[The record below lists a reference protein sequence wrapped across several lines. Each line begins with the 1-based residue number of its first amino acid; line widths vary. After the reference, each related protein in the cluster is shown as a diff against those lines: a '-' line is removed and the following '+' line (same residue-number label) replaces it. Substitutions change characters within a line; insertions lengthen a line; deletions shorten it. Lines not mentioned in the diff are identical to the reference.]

1 MALLGARQVGKTT
14 LARRIAASWPGSA
27 TIFDLEVA
35 TDREALSR
43 APARLLGHSEGLVVI
58 DEVQRLPQLFEALRP
73 VCDDPDRSAVF
84 LLLGSAFWDLVKGV
98 SESLAG
104 RILFVDA
111 SDFSL
116 GEVSPQAVDAS
127 GCGAA
132 SPGPAWPLRS
142 LPGRA
147 GCSRSRGPSSS
158 GHRGTGTRRLSGCA
172 WPLLENAGP
181 LSRSNLECFATGTLH
196 GRGRENREPIPRSAG
211 GRVHDP
217 RPLPLVREPGQT
229 AA

>member
-1 MALLGARQVGKTT
+1 MARS
-14 LARRIAASWPGSA
+14 RH
-27 TIFDLEVA
+27 DLRPEVA

-43 APARLLGHSEGLVVI
+43 TSARLLGHSEGLVVI

-116 GEVSPQAVDAS
+116 GEVSPQAVDRLWMRGGFPRACLAPS
-127 GCGAA
+127 E
-132 SPGPAWPLRS
+132 SAWTRWMQS
-142 LPGRA
+142 ADLPRA
-147 GCSRSRGPSSS
+147 E
-158 GHRGTGTRRLSGCA
+158 HRGTGTRRLSGCA
-172 WPLLENAGP
+172 RPLLENAGP

-196 GRGRENREPIPRSAG
+196 GRGRKNREPIPQSAG

-229 AA
+229 AR